1 MNELDVEIREF
12 IYNGA
17 DFGFVLSGLSKD
29 RYLSADEVVT
39 LLTENEVVEVDFL
52 MDDILYIKV
61 NGLDASIESC

>member
-17 DFGFVLSGLSKD
+17 DFGFVLSGLGKD

-39 LLTENEVVEVDFL
+39 LLTENEVVEIDFL

>member
-12 IYNGA
+12 IKDGV
-17 DFGFVLSGLSKD
+17 DFGFVLSGLGKD

-39 LLTENEVVEVDFL
+39 LLTENEMVEVDFL
-52 MDDILYIKV
+52 MEDILYIKV